1 MRLLSLKINQPYR
14 GLAGFDEDF
23 KAPDVLQVD
32 LQPICFVGL
41 NGSGKSNIIEA
52 LSDIFCYLD
61 LYCLDYEETPKWA
74 LLSPLT
80 FDVQYLIK
88 IDKKKKPTHIRIAS
102 KKDKAPL
109 FYLVNDDN
117 EAELSKEDFRPY
129 FPKRI
134 LGYSSGQNET
144 ISFPY
149 LRNQG
154 FYAGSVAKQAFG
166 KKNKQSIPHTRSL
179 LMDYES
185 NALILLSNFLFNKPN
200 ELKIFDEFLR
210 ISDIS
215 SFRVVVNLKLKGKQK
230 PVLLT
235 SELQEV
241 IEKLIKCSVIHE
253 TISEDVHWII
263 DFVVNKATKDV
274 INKTFGS
281 AEIFF
286 TSLYKLSLLN
296 ALSLTGQERAYY
308 TAKGVKRTLLEQ
320 PPAVAKESKVFCVD
334 QLKLKLSAPKTEIDY
349 VGISDGEHQFI
360 NTIGTVMLFNEPNC
374 LFLFDEPE
382 SHYNPLWRSQFIE
395 ILNKVSSS
403 NDQEFVLSTHSPFV
417 ISGCRRENVLRF
429 ERKEDKNDITC
440 SRPKRETFGNTFER
454 LLTDLFEVESSIST
468 HSTDRIQKIIRTKNL
483 KKMKEAALD
492 IAESPQKR
500 FLYEAILRI
509 EKNN

>member
-1 MRLLSLKINQPYR
+1 MRLLSLKINQPYK
-14 GLAGFDEDF
+14 GLARFDEDF
-23 KAPDVLQVD
+23 KASDVRQVD

-61 LYCLDYEETPKWA
+61 LYYLDYEETPKWA

-88 IDKKKKPTHIRIAS
+88 IDKKKKHSRVKIAS
-102 KKDKAPL
+102 KKDKEPL
-109 FYLVNDDN
+109 FYLVDDEN
-117 EAELSKEDFRPY
+117 EEELSKEDFRPY
-129 FPKRI
+129 LPKRI

-154 FYAGSVAKQAFG
+154 FYANAVAKEAFG
-166 KKNKQSIPHTRSL
+166 KKKQLIPHTRSL

-185 NALILLSNFLFNKPN
+185 NALILLSNFLFNKYN
-200 ELKIFDEFLR
+200 ELKLFNEFLR

-230 PVLLT
+230 PVILT
-235 SELQEV
+235 SELREV

-263 DFVVNKATKDV
+263 DFVVNKATKNA
-274 INKTFGS
+274 IKKTFSS

-296 ALSLTGQERAYY
+296 ALSLTGKERDYY
-308 TAKGVKRTLLEQ
+308 TAKGTKKTLLEQ

-360 NTIGTVMLFNEPNC
+360 NTIGTVMLFNAPNC

-429 ERKEDKNDITC
+429 ERKGDKNEITC

-454 LLTDLFEVESSIST
+454 LLTEFFEVEGSIST
-468 HSTDRIQKIIRTKNL
+468 HSADRIQKIIRTKNI
-483 KKMKEAALD
+483 KKMHEAALD

-509 EKNN
+509 EKNK